1 MLNVNLNQEISPEQR
16 RRAVAVILARGVL
29 RYHRR
34 IGQLES
40 DQPEN
45 LPDSSPGGLEVL
57 DETRLSV
64 SERSGGLT

>member
-1 MLNVNLNQEISPEQR
+1 MPNVRLDTDVSPQQR

-34 IGQLES
+34 IGRLES
-40 DQPEN
+40 DQPKN

-57 DETRLSV
+57 GETRLSV
-64 SERSGGLT
+64 SPCTTG